1 MKLIISNRKINLV
14 NTLKK
19 LTKVNNFIIFYNS
32 NNKPLSNK
40 FYFNKSTK
48 DNITVIVCSDKEIG
62 VDIEK
67 ISTMPHNIF
76 YTEEENNLSNIDK
89 IILWTKKEA
98 YIKKL
103 GLSMKDIKKIKLD
116 GKFKT
121 IKYKDYY
128 ITISM

>member
-1 MKLIISNRKINLV
+1 
-14 NTLKK
+14 
-19 LTKVNNFIIFYNS
+19 
-32 NNKPLSNK
+32 
-40 FYFNKSTK
+40 
-48 DNITVIVCSDKEIG
+48 
-62 VDIEK
+62 
-67 ISTMPHNIF
+67 MPHNIF